1 MVRWSTALILVG
13 SLAVVGC
20 GSSTSSS
27 APSVAPGS
35 TSAATGTTHAPS
47 SAAATPSSGS
57 AVACSIVARA
67 DVEAA
72 FGGTS
77 SDGVA
82 GKTPAYCD
90 FTLTGTLKSGK
101 AVGPLGATV
110 TVWWDKYAL
119 DPNSKVLNASATTVP
134 ELGTAFYEPLGNALM
149 VAYHG
154 GTLNYQAHGPDDDE
168 TIRAEIIALAKATMS
183 R

>member
-1 MVRWSTALILVG
+1 MVRWSAALVVVG

-20 GSSTSSS
+20 GSSTSNP
-27 APSVAPGS
+27 APSVAPGNAAS
-35 TSAATGTTHAPS
+35 ATGSTHAAS
-47 SAAATPSSGS
+47 SGASTPSSGS
-57 AVACSIVARA
+57 VVACAVVVRA

-72 FGGTS
+72 FGGTA

-101 AVGPLGATV
+101 AVDVLGATV

-134 ELGTAFYEPLGNALM
+134 ELGTAFYQPLGKVLM
-149 VAYHG
+149 VTYHG
-154 GTLNYQAHGPDDDE
+154 GTLNYQAHGPDDDA
-168 TIRAEIIALAKATMS
+168 TIRTEIIALATATVS